1 MVLTQSKASAHCTLL
16 KGSTLFLHKNY
27 RNLEHSKYLGFFLVS
42 LFNAY
47 LPHPAVS
54 SMRTG
59 RTVSLYPG
67 LCLWH
72 MLDKCSINAI
82 WMDHPHL
89 LHQSRQDQLFKTGE
103 KASSPFQSVGSTP
116 PFPFIIHFLPPPF
129 IPNPPKGHR
138 SKGRALCN
146 KHPCVATWL
155 TVKSTY
161 KNCHHSGLY
170 PNEPWAANL
179 RRTRKC
185 PP

>member
-16 KGSTLFLHKNY
+16 KGSTLFLHKND
-27 RNLEHSKYLGFFLVS
+27 RNLEHSKYLGFLLVL

-59 RTVSLYPG
+59 RTVSFYPG

-72 MLDKCSINAI
+72 MLDKCSINAV

-103 KASSPFQSVGSTP
+103 KAFSVCRLYPSLPLHNSFPSSS
-116 PFPFIIHFLPPPF
+116 IH
-129 IPNPPKGHR
+129 
-138 SKGRALCN
+138 S
-146 KHPCVATWL
+146 
-155 TVKSTY
+155 KST
-161 KNCHHSGLY
+161 KKDTDQKV
-170 PNEPWAANL
+170 EPYVTNIL
-179 RRTRKC
+179 V
-185 PP
+185 